1 MAMKDRI
8 RYFKTRTRGS
18 VVHHLWSPGPHLRA
32 AGWTEQRLDADE
44 TKAKAEAIAWNQ
56 KVDAW
61 RAATG
66 GVELPGDLC
75 APGTIKELVR
85 DYKKSDEYKE
95 LSPKTRRGYAWDLD
109 TIVQWAGS
117 ERAASI
123 TPKMVKTFY
132 RSFVT
137 ANKRGRGNHV
147 IGMVRGLYKW
157 AISEDR
163 VDVNPAHKDAIT
175 LKGTGAVPVIWTPEA
190 LAHMVRTAEA
200 MGRASI
206 ADALIFNAWFGLRVD
221 DLLGM
226 KKSVYRDGAFI
237 VATSKTGAVVNLP
250 VDMVAELSAR
260 MTQHDPDLSAAR
272 GVAELAHH
280 PDRRRGN
287 AAALFAVAFPAHLRR
302 RAADGRDGG
311 ILGRQRAHDP
321 RQRVAAPHGRQ
332 PPTAGPDAHG
342 LPGASGH
349 TREAQRARVP
359 SHPAVRGDQHP
370 LRRRHAD
377 RGALDQRSH
386 RGRHQPHHRR
396 LRPAHPG
403 AQQPR
408 FPEAARRRSSSM
420 NGVRYLVAKRRN
432 GTVQYYWTPGLSLR
446 TKGFRTVRLPDDLES
461 AIEAA
466 EGWNTK
472 IDAAKEQ
479 RGIAH
484 NLEVIRRPQSF
495 KAGVYVLGTPAGPV
509 KIGHSS
515 NPLHRAREL
524 QVGNAK
530 PIYLLGFVYMPDVS
544 AKALERAVHEE
555 LASRRAAGEW
565 FNCDAIEALG
575 TITRVLRRLRTE
587 HLESQKVGQ
596 TENASRAAPVS
607 FSPGAPRSIP

>member
-260 MTQHDPDLSAAR
+260 MTQISARHVAWPSSPTTLIADEETQRPYSLSHFQHIFADVRLMAETGEFWADSARTIRASAWPRLMDASRRPLDPMPMVYQEHLGTPVKLSA
-272 GVAELAHH
+272 LAFRHT
-280 PDRRRGN
+280 RQ
-287 AAALFAVAFPAHLRR
+287 FAVTNILSA
-302 RAADGRDGG
+302 GG
-311 ILGRQRAHDP
+311 T
-321 RQRVAAPHGRQ
+321 
-332 PPTAGPDAHG
+332 PTEARSI
-342 LPGASGH
+342 SGH
-349 TREAQRARVP
+349 TEAGINHIIDVYGLRT
-359 SHPAVRGDQHP
+359 RG
-370 LRRRHAD
+370 LSNHAFQK
-377 RGALDQRSH
+377 RLD
-386 RGRHQPHHRR
+386 
-396 LRPAHPG
+396 A
-403 AQQPR
+403 
-408 FPEAARRRSSSM
+408 EAA
-420 NGVRYLVAKRRN
+420 
-432 GTVQYYWTPGLSLR
+432 Q
-446 TKGFRTVRLPDDLES
+446 
-461 AIEAA
+461 
-466 EGWNTK
+466 
-472 IDAAKEQ
+472 
-479 RGIAH
+479 
-484 NLEVIRRPQSF
+484 
-495 KAGVYVLGTPAGPV
+495 
-509 KIGHSS
+509 
-515 NPLHRAREL
+515 
-524 QVGNAK
+524 
-530 PIYLLGFVYMPDVS
+530 
-544 AKALERAVHEE
+544 
-555 LASRRAAGEW
+555 
-565 FNCDAIEALG
+565 
-575 TITRVLRRLRTE
+575 
-587 HLESQKVGQ
+587 
-596 TENASRAAPVS
+596 
-607 FSPGAPRSIP
+607 